1 MSLPLDGDNQ
11 GKVADPCVGQNLW
24 RDVEELDPE
33 KETHEEDQKEEETD
47 KGYKCSLVSSRMDGF
62 KELTQSLEQ
71 VQEHPIPET
80 SKSRDLAR
88 LQTGINEADEKIS
101 EVTTISDEL
110 SIRSAQTSKEFLQKM
125 VVQANKDYL
134 DFEERMSRCER
145 ALRTI
150 EAASKRE
157 QTKYDY

>member
-1 MSLPLDGDNQ
+1 M
-11 GKVADPCVGQNLW
+11 CVGQNLW

-33 KETHEEDQKEEETD
+33 KETHEDEGKEEEAD

-71 VQEHPIPET
+71 VQEYPIPET

-88 LQTGINEADEKIS
+88 LQTGINEADEKVS

-125 VVQANKDYL
+125 VVQANREYL
-134 DFEERMSRCER
+134 DFEERMSRCEK

-150 EAASKRE
+150 EAASKR
-157 QTKYDY
+157 QQAKYDY

>member
-1 MSLPLDGDNQ
+1 M
-11 GKVADPCVGQNLW
+11 W

-33 KETHEEDQKEEETD
+33 METHEEEQKEEDTD
-47 KGYKCSLVSSRMDGF
+47 KAYKCSLVSSRMDGF

-71 VQEHPIPET
+71 VQEYPIPET

-88 LQTGINEADEKIS
+88 LQTGITDADEKVS
-101 EVTTISDEL
+101 EVSNISDEL
-110 SIRSAQTSKEFLQKM
+110 SIRSAQASKEFLQKM

-134 DFEERMSRCER
+134 DFEERMSRCEN

-150 EAASKRE
+150 EAASKR
-157 QTKYDY
+157 QQSKHDY